1 MNRATYRALAAYA
14 GSALAQPCPWP
25 VTATTPFQMEANP
38 AVYLAV
44 DIDDRCCYVGSVA
57 RQGGTGLA
65 DRIAAHLRQ
74 PHKARTWQE
83 VWVLPLLPGTPRS
96 EVRRIEGVVG
106 AHLGPKGSV
115 RLPILVA
122 PRGRSANQLQ
132 ARAGSAK

>member
-1 MNRATYRALAAYA
+1 VNRTTYGVLAAYA
-14 GSALAQPCPWP
+14 GAALSASCPWP
-25 VTATTPFQMEANP
+25 VTATTPFPMDANP
-38 AVYLAV
+38 AVYVAIG
-44 DIDDRCCYVGSVA
+44 IDGRCCYVGSVA
-57 RQGGTGLA
+57 RQGETGLA

-122 PRGRSANQLQ
+122 PRAGSANQLQ
-132 ARAGSAK
+132 AQAGCAR